1 MQEKAN
7 TINGLLFD
15 YLSGFIE
22 FTEEEWQIISTL
34 ISLKHCHKD
43 EILLE
48 EGKKSKDSYLVI
60 KGCLRSYY
68 MVDGEE
74 KTTEFFTE
82 QDIIAPV
89 CVTDATPSKY
99 FISCIEDSTLLVSNP
114 ALEEIGFSK
123 FPKLEILCRVM
134 SEIQSARKQSDLDYF
149 KISSPEERYLNL
161 MQTRSY
167 LFQRVPQYQLASYL
181 GITPPSLSRLRKRI
195 TVK

>member
-1 MQEKAN
+1 MMQEKAN
-7 TINGLLFD
+7 TMDELLFD

-22 FTEEEWQIISTL
+22 FSEEERQVISALITL
-34 ISLKHCHKD
+34 KNCHKD

-48 EGKKSKDSYLVI
+48 EGRKSKDSYFVI

-68 MVDGEE
+68 MIDGEE

-82 QDIIAPV
+82 EDIIAPV
-89 CVTDATPSKY
+89 CAADGTPSKY
-99 FISCIEDSTLLVSNP
+99 YISCIEDSILLVSNP

-134 SEIQSARKQSDLDYF
+134 SETEFARKQSDLDYF

-161 MQTRSY
+161 MQTRPYFFKEFPNIS
-167 LFQRVPQYQLASYL
+167 
-181 GITPPSLSRLRKRI
+181 
-195 TVK
+195 